1 MTMTDYK
8 ESVDSLMDCVRKVA
22 GSVKQKDLDTL
33 ADAILSGNRI
43 FIYGSGRSGLVG
55 QYFSVRLVQLG
66 CDGVHFVGDMT
77 TPIIGKDDVVI
88 LISNTGETMSAVQ
101 TANIARRMG
110 ANVICITSSKVSKLA
125 HASNSVIFLNTVV
138 EHDEKLM
145 PLGTLFEDAVV
156 IMFDG
161 MIPLLM
167 ERMGVTEDDM
177 RKRHAI
183 WV

>member
-1 MTMTDYK
+1 MRSYK
-8 ESVDSLMDCVRKVA
+8 ESVNSLIDAVRKVA
-22 GSVKQKDLDTL
+22 EDVPQKDLDVL
-33 ADAILSGNRI
+33 IDSILNGNKI

-66 CDGVHFVGDMT
+66 RDDVHFVGDMT

-110 ANVICITSSKVSKLA
+110 ADVICVTSSKMSKLA
-125 HASNSVIFLNTVV
+125 HASNHVIALNTKV
-138 EHDEKLM
+138 DFDKGIA
-145 PLGTLFEDAVV
+145 PLGTIFEDAVV
-156 IMFDG
+156 LVFDG

-167 ERMGVTEDDM
+167 ERLGVNEDDM

>member
-1 MTMTDYK
+1 MAEYK
-8 ESVDSLMDCVRKVA
+8 DSVDSLIEAVRKVA
-22 GSVKQKDLDTL
+22 GSVKQKDLDAL
-33 ADAILSGNRI
+33 VDAILSGNRI

-66 CDGVHFVGDMT
+66 CEGVHFVGDMT

-110 ANVICITSSKVSKLA
+110 ANVISITASKVSKLA
-125 HASNSVIFLNTVV
+125 HASNSVVILNTSAVQ
-138 EHDEKLM
+138 DSGPM
-145 PLGTLFEDAVV
+145 PLATLFEDAVI

-161 MIPLLM
+161 IIPILM
-167 ERMGVTEDDM
+167 ERMNVTEEDM

>member
-1 MTMTDYK
+1 MTGYK
-8 ESVDSLMDCVRKVA
+8 ESVDSLMEAVRKVA
-22 GSVKQKDLDTL
+22 GSVQQKDLDVL
-33 ADAILSGNRI
+33 IDSILDGNKI

-66 CDGVHFVGDMT
+66 LDDVHFVGDMT

-110 ANVICITSSKVSKLA
+110 ATVICVTAAKMSKLA
-125 HASNSVIFLNTVV
+125 HASNHVISLNTKVD
-138 EHDEKLM
+138 HDKSVA

-156 IMFDG
+156 MMLDG
-161 MIPLLM
+161 TIPLLM
-167 ERMGVTEDDM
+167 ERLGTSEEDM

>member
-1 MTMTDYK
+1 MTDYK
-8 ESVDSLMDCVRKVA
+8 DSVNSLLESVRKVA
-22 GSVKQKDLDTL
+22 DSVKQKDLDAL
-33 ADAILSGNRI
+33 IDAVLSGNKI

-55 QYFSVRLVQLG
+55 QYFAVRLVQLG
-66 CDGVHFVGDMT
+66 CDDVHFVGDMT

-110 ANVICITSSKVSKLA
+110 ANVISVTAAKMSKLA
-125 HASNSVIFLNTVV
+125 HASNSVVFLNTNV
-138 EHDEKLM
+138 EYDRGLL

-156 IMFDG
+156 AMFDG

>member
-1 MTMTDYK
+1 MTMDYK
-8 ESVDSLMDCVRKVA
+8 DSVGSLMDAVRKVA
-22 GSVKQKDLDTL
+22 EAVPQKDLDVL
-33 ADAILSGNRI
+33 IDSILSGGKI

-66 CDGVHFVGDMT
+66 RDDVHFVGDMT
-77 TPIIGKDDVVI
+77 TPIIGKGDVVI

-110 ANVICITSSKVSKLA
+110 ADVICVTSSRMSKLA
-125 HASNSVIFLNTVV
+125 HASNHVISLDTRV
-138 EHDEKLM
+138 EHDRNIA

-156 IMFDG
+156 MMFDG

-167 ERMGVTEDDM
+167 ERLGATEDDM

>member
-1 MTMTDYK
+1 MTGYK
-8 ESVDSLMDCVRKVA
+8 ESVDSLMDAVHRVA
-22 GSVKQKDLDTL
+22 ESVQQKDLD
-33 ADAILSGNRI
+33 ILIDSILNGGKI

-66 CDGVHFVGDMT
+66 RDDVHFVGDMT

-110 ANVICITSSKVSKLA
+110 AVVICVTAARMSKLA
-125 HASNSVIFLNTVV
+125 HASNHVVALNTRV
-138 EHDEKLM
+138 EHDRSFA
-145 PLGTLFEDAVV
+145 PLGTLFEDAV
-156 IMFDG
+156 IMMFDG
-161 MIPLLM
+161 MVPMLM

>member
-1 MTMTDYK
+1 MRSYK
-8 ESVDSLMDCVRKVA
+8 ESVNSLIDAVRKVA
-22 GSVKQKDLDTL
+22 EDVPQKDLDVL
-33 ADAILSGNRI
+33 IDSILNGNKI

-66 CDGVHFVGDMT
+66 RDDVHFVGDMT

-101 TANIARRMG
+101 TANIARRIG
-110 ANVICITSSKVSKLA
+110 SEVICVTGNASSKLA
-125 HASNSVIFLNTVV
+125 HASNLVIEVK
-138 EHDEKLM
+138 HDGQADSQYA
-145 PLGTLFEDAVV
+145 PLGTIFEDAVSIFFDSIV
-156 IMFDG
+156 PCIMKKKGID
-161 MIPLLM
+161 
-167 ERMGVTEDDM
+167 ENDM

>member
-1 MTMTDYK
+1 MRSYSGSVESLIDYVRRVA
-8 ESVDSLMDCVRKVA
+8 ESVPQEDVDAFIDS
-22 GSVKQKDLDTL
+22 
-33 ADAILSGNRI
+33 ILSGNKI

-66 CDGVHFVGDMT
+66 RDDVHFVGDMT
-77 TPIIGKDDVVI
+77 TPIIGKGDVVI

-110 ANVICITSSKVSKLA
+110 AWVISVTASRMSKLA
-125 HASNSVIFLNTVV
+125 HASNKVIALDTNFDHDRSVA
-138 EHDEKLM
+138 
-145 PLGTLFEDAVV
+145 PLGTLFEDAV
-156 IMFDG
+156 ILMFDG
-161 MIPLLM
+161 LIPLLM
-167 ERMGVTEDDM
+167 ERMGATEDDM